1 MSAFAKGNAQSG
13 RKYDHKGVFNKHIDE
28 ILSSAK
34 GYLPISADYPFPV
47 VITRWV
53 PMSDLAGL
61 DTRPLSVV
69 SCPLHKTRLL
79 KPALQ
84 KVNKGY
90 LSSISKWQAKRE

>member
-13 RKYDHKGVFNKHIDE
+13 CKYDHKGVFNKHIDE

-34 GYLPISADYPFPV
+34 GFSACQLFPLG
-47 VITRWV
+47 ITEWV
-53 PMSDLAGL
+53 PTSHLAEIVAG
-61 DTRPLSVV
+61 PLSVV
-69 SCPLHKTRLL
+69 SCPLHKTRRL

-90 LSSISKWQAKRE
+90 LSFISKCQAKRE

>member
-53 PMSDLAGL
+53 PMSDLAGF
-61 DTRPLSVV
+61 DTGPLSVV
-69 SCPLHKTRLL
+69 SCPLHKTRRH
-79 KPALQ
+79 KSALQ

-90 LSSISKWQAKRE
+90 LSSIPK